1 MVGPKLFENDGPVVY
16 AILIGCLIAQ
26 IFMFLQGKYL
36 LRVFVKITHI
46 PQDLLTALLVVI
58 CCTGAFCIA
67 NSVFDVYVLLF
78 FGGAAY
84 FMNKIDLPP
93 VPIVLGM
100 VLGPI
105 AESNL
110 RNALVLSGGSW
121 RIFVQRPICLM
132 FIILTVVLIVV
143 LKKGS
148 KKEKAAAE
156 KLQAMMDADAEKKN

>member
-1 MVGPKLFENDGPVVY
+1 MSDCPDFYVPTGKISSSCICKNYTHSAGFADST
-16 AILIGCLIAQ
+16 AGC
-26 IFMFLQGKYL
+26 
-36 LRVFVKITHI
+36 
-46 PQDLLTALLVVI
+46 DLLY
-58 CCTGAFCIA
+58 GCIMYA

-78 FGGAAY
+78 FGGVAY

-121 RIFVQRPICLM
+121 RIFLQRPICLM